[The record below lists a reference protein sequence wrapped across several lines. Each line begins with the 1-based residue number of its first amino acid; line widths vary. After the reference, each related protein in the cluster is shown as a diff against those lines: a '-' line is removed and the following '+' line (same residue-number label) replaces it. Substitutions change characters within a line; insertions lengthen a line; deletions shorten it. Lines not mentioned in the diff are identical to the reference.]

1 MLVKAQKTCPHCQTK
16 YILMWDNEKY
26 DMQPLSCPF
35 CNHEIDEESSE
46 SNDDN
51 WD

>member
-35 CNHEIDEESSE
+35 CNHEIDEEIT
-46 SNDDN
+46 DVDN
-51 WD
+51 EDWN